1 MNKLKHW
8 FVRSERLKDKHTGLI
23 QYLKYLTSS
32 EHHNHKGR
40 TAIRHLYGDL
50 NTVIQGCASE
60 AIQLDLSNSQ
70 KKGGRPVN
78 SYAQSF
84 IFVLPGTVN
93 KPTQDQWRQIFKEI
107 AFSVAKKLDI
117 PPETLKGKM
126 FANIHDQEHPHLN
139 LVISRVIDGK
149 FQRAIDQKSTINAL
163 KKSFTAATLKHC
175 GLNASAY
182 KPINTNLGRR
192 QEGWQQQQEQSQLQI
207 KAATDAAKKLEE
219 EIARAKELGKYTAM
233 LNGQI
238 QKWML
243 AVLEENSDQ
252 ENRQANRIDK
262 SITAINELSISPE
275 TAALIEELVSSVE
288 KKAGKPISVKRK
300 HKTWPGS

>member
-1 MNKLKHW
+1 MNRLKNW
-8 FVRSERLKDKHTGLI
+8 FVHSARLKDKQSGLI

-32 EHHNHKGR
+32 EHPNHKGR
-40 TAIRHLYGDL
+40 TTIIPLYGDL
-50 NTVIQGCASE
+50 STVIQNCSSE

-70 KKGGRPVN
+70 RKGGRPVN

-84 IFVLPGTVN
+84 IFVLPKTVN
-93 KPTQDQWRQIFKEI
+93 RPNQEQWKLIFKEVVL
-107 AFSVAKKLDI
+107 SMAKKLDI
-117 PPETLKGKM
+117 PPEALKGKM

-139 LVISRVIDGK
+139 LVVSRVIGGK
-149 FQRAIDQKSTINAL
+149 FQRGIDQKSTINVL
-163 KKSFTAATLKHC
+163 KKTFTAAALKHC
-175 GLNASAY
+175 GLDVSTY
-182 KPINTNLGRR
+182 KPINTNLGKR
-192 QEGWQQQQEQSQLQI
+192 QESWQRQQDQAQSQI

-233 LNGQI
+233 LNNQI
-238 QKWML
+238 QKWII
-243 AVLEENSDQ
+243 AVMEENFDQ

-288 KKAGKPISVKRK
+288 KKAGKPITVKRK
-300 HKTWPGS
+300 HKNWPGS